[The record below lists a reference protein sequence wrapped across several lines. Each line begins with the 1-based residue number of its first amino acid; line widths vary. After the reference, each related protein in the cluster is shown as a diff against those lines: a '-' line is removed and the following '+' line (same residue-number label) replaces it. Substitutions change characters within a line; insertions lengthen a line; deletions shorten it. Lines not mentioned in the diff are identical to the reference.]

1 MKTVVICGYG
11 LAGRIFHG
19 QLIKSVPGF
28 EVIGILTGNDER
40 LSQAHTDF
48 PAALVTNDLV
58 KLLDL
63 NPDLVVIAGA
73 NVTHVPQARAA
84 LSRGINV
91 VIDKPIAADAPA
103 VIEIG
108 VLATANGVAVL
119 PFQNR
124 RWDSDYLTLKAAVDS
139 GVIGTPHRFES
150 RLERFRLLP
159 KGGWREL
166 SDPEVL
172 GGVLYDF
179 APHLVD
185 QALDLMGPVVS
196 VNAQTRTVRET
207 PVSDDDLILMLHHRS
222 GGVSYLVGS
231 LAVALPGPRFTLA
244 GTKGALRINALDT
257 QENHLKLGEIPSANW
272 GVEPAESTIE
282 IWSSDMEGQLTY
294 STLPFSH
301 GDWPEYYREVLA
313 FLTESATP
321 TVTLEQA
328 VATMRVM
335 DAARVSASTGE
346 VVRLEPPASQ

>member
-28 EVIGILTGNDER
+28 EVVGILTGNDER
-40 LSQAHTDF
+40 TLQAHTDF
-48 PAALVTNDLV
+48 PNALVTNNFET
-58 KLLDL
+58 LLDL
-63 NPDLVVIAGA
+63 NPDLVVVAGA
-73 NVTHVPQARAA
+73 NATHVPQARAA

-91 VIDKPIAADAPA
+91 VIDKPIAVDAPT
-103 VIEIG
+103 VVELG
-108 VLATANGVAVL
+108 VLATANGAAVL

-139 GVIGTPHRFES
+139 GVIGSPHRFES
-150 RLERFRLLP
+150 RFERFRLLP

-196 VNAQTRTVRET
+196 VIAHARTVCET
-207 PVSDDDLILMLHHRS
+207 PVSDDDLILMLHHQS
-222 GGVSYLVGS
+222 GGISYLAGS
-231 LAVALPGPRFTLA
+231 LAVALPEPRFTLA
-244 GTKGALRINALDT
+244 GAKGALRVKALDT
-257 QENHLKLGEIPSANW
+257 QEDHLKRGEIPTNGW
-272 GVEPAESTIE
+272 GVEPSGSIIE
-282 IWSSDMEGQLTY
+282 IWVSDSKGDITA
-294 STLPFSH
+294 SILPFKT
-301 GDWPEYYREVLA
+301 GNWPEHYREVLA
-313 FLTESATP
+313 FLIESATP
-321 TVTLEQA
+321 TVTLDQA

-335 DAARVSASTGE
+335 DAARVSALTGE
-346 VVRLEPPASQ
+346 VVRLEPPASH